1 MISNMRVYIG
11 VLFVATLLSSGYCQF
26 DAMMKNPA
34 LMMAMMKGMGG
45 GGGMPMGGMDMSSA
59 PIMDPKMFQ
68 MAKLTSMMGP
78 KTMAGKGKAAKPN
91 LKMTKPAPEPQ
102 SSGIDPM
109 LMMMMMKQNG
119 MKMNPLMMS
128 LLMTPSSPNP
138 AAPETASSGMDPATM
153 YMLMQSGMMG

>member
-11 VLFVATLLSSGYCQF
+11 VLLVATLLSSGYCQF

-45 GGGMPMGGMDMSSA
+45 GGGMPAMDMSAA

-68 MAKLTSMMGP
+68 MAKLASMMGP
-78 KTMAGKGKAAKPN
+78 QTMAGKGQSATPT
-91 LKMTKPAPEPQ
+91 LKMKKPAPEPQ

-128 LLMTPSSPNP
+128 LLMTPPSPNP
-138 AAPETASSGMDPATM
+138 AAPETASSGIDPATM